1 MPVLAAAATAGTSSH
16 GFKTSQHAMLVPATA
31 PQPGA
36 PAGVTTEA
44 LLTVGDTVHG
54 YRFEAI
60 PDGISVLPRNDRVDL
75 FVNHETSTVPFP
87 YLPAAT
93 AEAHSQNDFDNSQVS
108 LLSLNAKTAGVLSGK
123 LAITSAE
130 NFQRFCS
137 NFLATKA
144 HGFDRP
150 TFFTNEEGIDWVKRT
165 GRAWPPP
172 VAADP
177 IFETTDAAQ
186 QIGVVVA
193 YDVRSGEHKPI
204 YGMGRHNHENSV
216 AVPGY
221 GYPVVLSGDDPFV
234 SNPAQSQLYLYKA
247 QGASAVMHDEGDL
260 FAFVA
265 DPTSDGKRVDSY
277 YDFPVNSTMSIS
289 GRFVRVPDFADDP
302 NLSIA
307 HGLKKNGTD
316 VTSRDFTPT
325 SGYTPAFGPPPT
337 VGWQTS
343 PFLPLH
349 GIDGP
354 QWVLEQWGDRLTDH
368 GNPTPVFQFVR
379 VEDIAVDKRHG
390 QNTVVYIADSGRGSA
405 STSGNAFAST
415 NGRIWKMVL
424 DRHDPNRVVSLSI
437 LVEGDNAGL
446 KQLTEIHQPDNIDTT
461 AHGSLMVTED
471 PGSGQQFPAAGSTD
485 PNTTAARLWQVDL
498 GSHNPAVPDSV
509 TKRVVAVVD
518 QSADE
523 KETDKDPPDAGAP
536 PSPAFL
542 ISPGNLGSWESTG
555 VIDTS
560 AIFGPGTFLV
570 NVQAHTLAIEW
581 GPSDINTVAS
591 NDPLPDFQLKR
602 EGGQLLLL
610 RVPGA

>member
-1 MPVLAAAATAGTSSH
+1 MRRLRLALAAGAVALVPVLAAAATAGTSSH
-16 GFKTSQHAMLVPATA
+16 GFKTSQHPMLVPATA

-108 LLSLNAKTAGVLSGK
+108 LLSLNSKTAGVLSGK

-186 QIGVVVA
+186 EIGVVVA
-193 YDVRSGEHKPI
+193 YDVKSGEHKPI

-247 QGASAVMHDEGDL
+247 RGASAVMHDEGDL

-265 DPTSDGKRVDSY
+265 DPTSRREARRQLLRLPGEH
-277 YDFPVNSTMSIS
+277 
-289 GRFVRVPDFADDP
+289 DD
-302 NLSIA
+302 
-307 HGLKKNGTD
+307 
-316 VTSRDFTPT
+316 
-325 SGYTPAFGPPPT
+325 
-337 VGWQTS
+337 VGQRALR
-343 PFLPLH
+343 PRA
-349 GIDGP
+349 
-354 QWVLEQWGDRLTDH
+354 RLRRRPESQH
-368 GNPTPVFQFVR
+368 RAR
-379 VEDIAVDKRHG
+379 VEEERDRRH
-390 QNTVVYIADSGRGSA
+390 
-405 STSGNAFAST
+405 
-415 NGRIWKMVL
+415 
-424 DRHDPNRVVSLSI
+424 
-437 LVEGDNAGL
+437 
-446 KQLTEIHQPDNIDTT
+446 
-461 AHGSLMVTED
+461 
-471 PGSGQQFPAAGSTD
+471 
-485 PNTTAARLWQVDL
+485 
-498 GSHNPAVPDSV
+498 
-509 TKRVVAVVD
+509 
-518 QSADE
+518 
-523 KETDKDPPDAGAP
+523 
-536 PSPAFL
+536 
-542 ISPGNLGSWESTG
+542 
-555 VIDTS
+555 
-560 AIFGPGTFLV
+560 
-570 NVQAHTLAIEW
+570 
-581 GPSDINTVAS
+581 
-591 NDPLPDFQLKR
+591 LP
-602 EGGQLLLL
+602 
-610 RVPGA
+610 